1 MAAAT
6 TNRQFVLPIK
16 SCFGKPSGPIASPRR
31 AERIGAAMN
40 IFPLEIS
47 SFFGKTSST
56 VDPMPTTFPVPKP
69 RLSVRVGATD
79 HGDLGGLFTPLIGHA
94 DGD

>member
-1 MAAAT
+1 
-6 TNRQFVLPIK
+6 
-16 SCFGKPSGPIASPRR
+16 
-31 AERIGAAMN
+31 MN

-47 SFFGKTSST
+47 SSFGKTSST
-56 VDPMPTTFPVPKP
+56 VDPMSTTFPVPRR

-79 HGDLGGLFTPLIGHA
+79 RANRGASYDGKVVRPLIRHA